1 MKHSFILNGPKLWQE
16 DSLLQLQ
23 TYYRPAAQH
32 DMDVCLH
39 QGRCESQLSI
49 TITIALHWLKL
60 CKQLTHWEP

>member
-49 TITIALHWLKL
+49 TITIALH
-60 CKQLTHWEP
+60 